1 MLRIAVKIFVQ
12 KYCILLL
19 TYAIRLRIIQ
29 MCNRITYIIQRIAY
43 VVKDNP
49 GGRRSRITEDTD
61 MERIILHVD
70 INNCFASIEAAL
82 NPSLKGRAIAVCG
95 SEKERHGIV
104 LAKSE
109 AAKRFGVCT
118 GDTVWQARQ
127 KCPGLVTVQPHY
139 EQYLRYSAMARRI
152 YDSYTDRVEPFGLD
166 ECWLD
171 VTGSTKL
178 FGSGEKIAHDIRER
192 VKRELG
198 VTVSVG
204 VSFSKLF
211 AKVGS
216 DMKKPDAVTVIDREH
231 YMDIVGDLSADA
243 VMGVG
248 RSTSEILHRHG
259 IYTVRDIAQAG
270 QDNMRRFLGKN
281 GLDLWRQISGTDGL
295 PVACSYSV
303 NVPKS
308 VSSGV
313 TTGEDMFNRDE
324 ICRVM
329 LSLSGEVS
337 ARLRDEQMCACGV
350 QIGVRTS
357 ESLKWHQYQMP
368 LAYPVQSVSGLYG
381 AACRLIGQYD
391 WASPVR
397 SVSVRAVNLCPAGSA
412 LQQNMLGGLE
422 QYEKRERAD
431 EAAYKICKRYGRG
444 AVASAGLLFKTKMPS
459 GIKVNSLPG
468 AEKNACKP
476 EGS

>member
-1 MLRIAVKIFVQ
+1 MKL
-12 KYCILLL
+12 
-19 TYAIRLRIIQ
+19 
-29 MCNRITYIIQRIAY
+29 
-43 VVKDNP
+43 
-49 GGRRSRITEDTD
+49 G
-61 MERIILHVD
+61 ERTILHSD
-70 INNCFASIEAAL
+70 MNCFYASVEMML
-82 NPSLKGRAIAVCG
+82 DPSLRGKAVAVCG
-95 SEKERHGIV
+95 STEERHGIV

-216 DMKKPDAVTVIDREH
+216 DMKKPDAV
-231 YMDIVGDLSADA
+231 
-243 VMGVG
+243 MGVG

-337 ARLRDEQMCACGV
+337 ARLRDERMCACGV

-357 ESLKWHQYQMP
+357 EQLKWHQYQMP
-368 LAYPVQSVSGLYG
+368 LEYPVQSVSGLYG

-422 QYEKRERAD
+422 EYEKRERAD

-468 AEKNACKP
+468 AEKNVCKP